1 VDLSARPQL
10 EDCPV
15 RDVLARVSDRW
26 SMLVMLFLDT
36 GTLRF
41 SALGRAIP
49 DISQRMLS
57 QTLRRLEEDG
67 MLTREVFPTIP
78 PKVEYSLTELGR
90 SLLEP
95 LKAMMQWADANH
107 ASIRAA
113 RQRAAAVAS
122 ASNHSAQTTI
132 PVHAVASTT
141 MPNTMR

>member
-1 VDLSARPQL
+1 MDLSAKPQL

-15 RDVLARVSDRW
+15 RDVLSRVSDSW

-67 MLTREVFPTIP
+67 LLTREVFPTIP

-95 LKAMMQWADANH
+95 LKSMMSWADTNH
-107 ASIRAA
+107 ELIRAA
-113 RQRAAAVAS
+113 RQRAAVATLS
-122 ASNHSAQTTI
+122 A
-132 PVHAVASTT
+132 
-141 MPNTMR
+141 MRQ

>member
-1 VDLSARPQL
+1 
-10 EDCPV
+10 
-15 RDVLARVSDRW
+15 
-26 SMLVMLFLDT
+26 MLVMLFLDT

-67 MLTREVFPTIP
+67 LLTREVFPTIP

-95 LKAMMQWADANH
+95 LRSMMSWADKNH
-107 ASIRAA
+107 ELIRAA
-113 RQRAAAVAS
+113 RQRAAMAAG
-122 ASNHSAQTTI
+122 A
-132 PVHAVASTT
+132 
-141 MPNTMR
+141 

>member
-1 VDLSARPQL
+1 MDLSTKPQL

-15 RDVLARVSDRW
+15 RDVLSRVSDRW
-26 SMLVMLFLDT
+26 SMLVLLFLET

-67 MLTREVFPTIP
+67 LLTREVFPTIP

-95 LKAMMQWADANH
+95 LKAMMDWADTNH
-107 ASIRAA
+107 ESIRAA
-113 RQRAAAVAS
+113 RLRAAMVA
-122 ASNHSAQTTI
+122 TT
-132 PVHAVASTT
+132 
-141 MPNTMR
+141 